1 MVAFGLGEMCGSQFL
16 GWCVDKLGARRASLV
31 NIALMV
37 SMGAFMLTFLLI
49 NRFTWL
55 AFVMAFFFGLQ
66 DSSVNIQCLEILG
79 FEFSERDGA
88 DPFAAFY
95 CLQSLAC
102 FAIQLGQSVI
112 ITHEAYI
119 WYTGLASLYGLA
131 ALTYL
136 YVGFPFR
143 TR

>member
-1 MVAFGLGEMCGSQFL
+1 
-16 GWCVDKLGARRASLV
+16 
-31 NIALMV
+31 
-37 SMGAFMLTFLLI
+37 MGAFLLAFLLV

-95 CLQSLAC
+95 FVQSIAC
-102 FAIQLGQSVI
+102 FAIQLAQSTLL
-112 ITHEAYI
+112 THEAYT
-119 WYTGLASLYGLA
+119 WYSSVASLCGLA

-136 YVGFPFR
+136 YFGFPFR
-143 TR
+143 ST